1 MNAIDSLRYSNE
13 IWLPIK
19 VNQPQQKEKPGVW
32 LMGWF
37 QVTAKYKGG
46 SSMTQLMHI
55 LYHFNENDKI
65 DEVNHF
71 VDRAPIMAAMPKK

>member
-1 MNAIDSLRYSNE
+1 
-13 IWLPIK
+13 
-19 VNQPQQKEKPGVW
+19 
-32 LMGWF
+32 MGWF

-65 DEVNHF
+65 DEVNHV